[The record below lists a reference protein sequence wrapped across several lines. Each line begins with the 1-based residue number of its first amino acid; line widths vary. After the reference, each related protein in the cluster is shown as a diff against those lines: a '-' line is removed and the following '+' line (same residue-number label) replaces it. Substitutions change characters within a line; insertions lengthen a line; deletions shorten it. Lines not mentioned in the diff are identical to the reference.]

1 MNLQLTW
8 SSLNYSDIEQ
18 GSLSQIVKFY
28 RVDLFW
34 EKNSKKVSFG
44 LVTGSSQSIG
54 NVIEYDSMPSN
65 GNEDNSYDCSIAF
78 HDEHVSTFRP

>member
-1 MNLQLTW
+1 MGIYHYTSDHSQL
-8 SSLNYSDIEQ
+8 
-18 GSLSQIVKFY
+18 Y

-44 LVTGSSQSIG
+44 LVTESSQTVG
-54 NVIEYDSMPSN
+54 NVIEYDSMPAN

-78 HDEHVSTFRP
+78 HDEHVRLFFDFLKTFKKNLF